1 MTTILHIMIKDL
13 FQVATLVALF
23 TSQIRKWLKLL
34 FSIIINRADKKYKNS
49 LVQENY
55 LGLKKCQITRVTC
68 M

>member
-34 FSIIINRADKKYKNS
+34 FSIIINRADKK
-49 LVQENY
+49 V
-55 LGLKKCQITRVTC
+55 
-68 M
+68 